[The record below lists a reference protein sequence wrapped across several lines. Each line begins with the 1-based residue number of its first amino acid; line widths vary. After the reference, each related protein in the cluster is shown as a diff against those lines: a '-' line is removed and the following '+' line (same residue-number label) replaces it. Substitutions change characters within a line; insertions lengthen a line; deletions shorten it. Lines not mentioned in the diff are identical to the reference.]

1 MAVYQVTPTIDTN
14 AYSTGDVIGG
24 KLVLTGA
31 AARNGIITNVTVWDD
46 DGEKDQL
53 DFFFFSGT
61 LTGTSGYTDNAAFAV
76 NAADKAKLF
85 AVISVA
91 TTDYFDAGADAVATK
106 HNVATAIRTNNSGNS
121 DITVIAVIRA
131 STTYT
136 AATDLRFEFG
146 VLYD

>member
-24 KLVLTGA
+24 KMVLTGA

-53 DFFFFSGT
+53 DLFFFSGT
-61 LTGTSGYTDNAAFAV
+61 LTGTYTDNGAFAV

-85 AVISVA
+85 AVISIA
-91 TTDYFDAGADAVATK
+91 TTDYFDAGSDAVATK
-106 HNVATAIRTNNSGNS
+106 HNVATAIRTNNSGNA